1 MEGGGGEGGKWREG
15 EREREGNG
23 GRGGWRGKGEGRE
36 EEEREGGGEQSSA
49 KSAVVDVPFNYEIL
63 RRMLLYLTLHR
74 FVAWSRRCIAMR
86 VHRRD

>member
-1 MEGGGGEGGKWREG
+1 MEGGGGEGGKWRERGVEG
-15 EREREGNG
+15 EG
-23 GRGGWRGKGEGRE
+23 GGKGGGGKG
-36 EEEREGGGEQSSA
+36 GGGEQPSA

-63 RRMLLYLTLHR
+63 RRMLLFLTLHR

>member
-1 MEGGGGEGGKWREG
+1 VEGGRGEGGKWRERG
-15 EREREGNG
+15 VEGAGGGKGGGGKGG
-23 GRGGWRGKGEGRE
+23 GRKG
-36 EEEREGGGEQSSA
+36 GGGEQPSA

-74 FVAWSRRCIAMR
+74 FVAWSRRCIAMT